1 MYLRIMEQRIS
12 LSSGLLS
19 LSPLVVFLAFY
30 VTLSIVANDFYAVP
44 ITVAFMLTCI
54 YSLFILREKTWAKRF
69 EVITYGASQPGLLLM
84 IWIFILAGAF
94 ASTAKQMG
102 AIETTVNLSLAFL
115 PSQFILSGLFLA
127 ACFISLSVGTSVG
140 TIAALVPIAAN
151 VASQTE
157 QSLPMM
163 IAIVVGGAFFG
174 DNLSFISDTT
184 IMATRTQGC
193 ELRDKFR
200 ANIWIALPAALI
212 ALALYCFMGLNVS
225 ASSHTSASDFILV
238 LPYLFVLISALCGM
252 NVIGVLCLGTALAGF
267 LGLIRGSFTLIGWM
281 QAMNT
286 GIMGMSELIIV
297 TLMAAGLI
305 EVIRRTNG
313 IEFILQRLTK
323 HIRSSKGAELSMAG
337 LVILTDLCTANN
349 TIAIL
354 TVGPLAKEI
363 SQQYGIHPRRTA
375 SILDTFSC
383 FAQGIIPYGAQLLI
397 ASGLA
402 EINPIEIIPH
412 LYYPFILALIAI
424 LYILMKKTTQ
434 HITYGQDSEI
444 LPPSDN

>member
-1 MYLRIMEQRIS
+1 MEQRIP

-30 VTLSIVANDFYAVP
+30 VILSIVANDFYAVP

-54 YSLFILREKTWAKRF
+54 YSLFVLRGRSWAERF

-102 AIETTVNLSLAFL
+102 AIEATVNLSLAFL
-115 PSQFILSGLFLA
+115 PSQFILAGLFLA
-127 ACFISLSVGTSVG
+127 ACFISISVGTSVG

-151 VASQTE
+151 VASQTG
-157 QSLPMM
+157 QNLPML

-200 ANIWIALPAALI
+200 ANIWIALPAAII
-212 ALALYCFMGLNVS
+212 ALALYCIMGLHVS
-225 ASSHTSASDFILV
+225 ASSEASASDFILV

-252 NVIGVLCLGTALAGF
+252 NVIGVLCLGTALAGI
-267 LGLIRGSFTLIGWM
+267 LGLFRGSFTLIGWM

-323 HIRSSKGAELSMAG
+323 HIQSSKGAELSMAG
-337 LVILTDLCTANN
+337 LVVLTDLCTANN

-363 SQQYGIHPRRTA
+363 SQQYGIQPRRTA

-402 EINPIEIIPH
+402 EINPIKIIPY
-412 LYYPFILALIAI
+412 LFYPFILAIIAL
-424 LYILMKKTTQ
+424 LYIILKKPT
-434 HITYGQDSEI
+434 HPIAYGQDTEI
-444 LPPSDN
+444 LSQPDA